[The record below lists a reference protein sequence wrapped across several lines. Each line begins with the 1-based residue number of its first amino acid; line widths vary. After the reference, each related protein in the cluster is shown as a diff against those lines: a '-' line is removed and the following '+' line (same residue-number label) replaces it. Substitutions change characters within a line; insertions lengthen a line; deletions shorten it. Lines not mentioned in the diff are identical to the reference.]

1 MIRSAAVRLAL
12 AYLTIIMALSVG
24 FSFFVYH
31 LSDRELAAG
40 LRRPDFINSQMIS
53 LPRYDRYRDARL
65 LEAHDELRVALVLFN
80 SVVLLAGGLLS
91 YWLARRTLAPIEA
104 SLERQSRFTAD
115 ASHELRTP
123 LTAMQT
129 EIEVALRNKD
139 LQVGQAK
146 RLLASNLEEVNKLR
160 SLSDVLLRLARQDKQ
175 ALTLKPLAVEEFVAA
190 ALKSARKTAKT
201 KKISISSQTSGL
213 QVMGDKAALTEVVS
227 ILLDNAIKY
236 SFENGQIDLIAKAD
250 GKQAVIEVGDNGKGI
265 AAADMGQIFDRFYRQ
280 DNSRTSNQ
288 TKGYGLGLAIAKQLV
303 KLHQGSI
310 SVKSQLGAGS
320 TFTVRLPLAAGFGYN
335 REDGKAHK
343 ATS

>member
-1 MIRSAAVRLAL
+1 
-12 AYLTIIMALSVG
+12 
-24 FSFFVYH
+24 
-31 LSDRELAAG
+31 
-40 LRRPDFINSQMIS
+40 
-53 LPRYDRYRDARL
+53 
-65 LEAHDELRVALVLFN
+65 
-80 SVVLLAGGLLS
+80 
-91 YWLARRTLAPIEA
+91 
-104 SLERQSRFTAD
+104 
-115 ASHELRTP
+115 
-123 LTAMQT
+123 
-129 EIEVALRNKD
+129 
-139 LQVGQAK
+139 VGQAK

-310 SVKSQLGAGS
+310 SVISQLGAGS

-343 ATS
+343 TTN